1 MARKSD
7 QQRRQGDRDT
17 LQQYD
22 VSTYGLNAPSQQLAK
37 LGEPIQILFGERT
50 QQGTGGF
57 VHAPQLV
64 YQRMHSAGAYEWARI
79 GFVLGEGGVNLD
91 RPPQQGFRIGSDL
104 IQSKQNEFWKLN
116 FTNGSTA
123 DNDPTTSNT
132 LVYGTYNIS
141 NTLSPNNELFTVQ
154 STKTDVRGISQSFN
168 PGKSFS
174 LEGEPPDCQTSVDQQ
189 LRVQIPSPNEGTRVQ
204 FNPVSAAIA
213 NTRVCDSTEFGFGI
227 NIPQPSPTGEEVE
240 GVPVGSKWA
249 LKDSRKIVADYANV
263 FTLRSSFNST
273 SRLPY
278 VNGFVGAGR
287 IQTKGLYPGDPYK
300 TATVYIVSASTAFYA
315 IYRRYYKKN
324 NAEDVAEIWN
334 KFVSDYGP
342 GSGKVLF
349 IDLNKTT
356 SDIFWD
362 DTSAFLGGSP
372 FGLEAPWYRVTG
384 DFDPNVYNP
393 YSPCELPVNAN
404 ILSNPKVPKM
414 FFNLFYRKINST
426 NDAWTA
432 LYNKPFCVV
441 NPNVSEIYASLR
453 IKHPGST
460 ADAYEYKFVPLLP
473 SQTGLLIQ
481 ERYGSNRF
489 GAGRYGISF
498 PSNSPNN
505 RVPVLYPSANKEFN
519 FEGNNGFRFMWNGF
533 YETVTSE
540 SKLNDQATNYSVNIR
555 YVNEGIEGDTA
566 YPHMGMGVLTMRAG
580 KDISNLGQ
588 LMAYYDNGAQITKVD
603 QTTGTS
609 NLFPDLC
616 YHLLTYYPNG
626 TGSLTN
632 SQIDLTSF
640 TAANTYTKSKNLFY
654 DGVINERVGAHEFI
668 SEHAKFFLHR
678 FGMNNGVYTLF
689 PALTDSKTNTTSA
702 PTNQTVTLDII
713 SPESLRFDYA
723 TLAERGD
730 AYVTIVWRRQNQY
743 MPGENETVTVKPA
756 TYQGADRL
764 NYDISS
770 FCTSKEHAITVARF
784 LLAMR
789 KQQDKTVSFT
799 CFKSSVDL
807 SPGRL
812 FKFNLSIT
820 TSSKNTFTEQDQYQV
835 TSTTYRED
843 GLLDIRA
850 VRMPTGMSS
859 DVFSTTKYP
868 EVL

>member
-1 MARKSD
+1 MARSSD
-7 QQRRQGDRDT
+7 QQRRQGDHYT

-64 YQRMHSAGAYEWARI
+64 YQRMHSAGTYEWARI

-104 IQSKQNEFWKLN
+104 IQSKQTEFWKLN

-174 LEGEPPDCQTSVDQQ
+174 LEGEPPDCQTSIDEQ
-189 LRVQIPSPNEGTRVQ
+189 LRVQIPNPNEGTRVQ

-240 GVPVGSKWA
+240 GIPIGSTWE
-249 LKDSRKIVADYANV
+249 LQDPRFSTIPYRGNI
-263 FTLRSSFNST
+263 FTLRSSFNIT

-278 VNGFVGAGR
+278 ISGLTSAGR
-287 IQTKGLYPGDPYK
+287 LKERQRRLKI
-300 TATVYIVSASTAFYA
+300 YIISASTAFYA
-315 IYRRYYKKN
+315 IYRKFYKN
-324 NAEDVAEIWN
+324 NSAENIAEIWN
-334 KFVSDYGP
+334 RFASEYGP
-342 GSGKVLF
+342 GSGIVLF
-349 IDLNKTT
+349 IDLNQMP

-362 DTSAFLGGSP
+362 YDNSFLDGR
-372 FGLEAPWYRVTG
+372 EWTWYRVTG
-384 DFDPNVYNP
+384 DFDPDVFNP
-393 YSPCELPVNAN
+393 YDPCELPVTAN
-404 ILSNPKVPKM
+404 LLRNPNVPKM
-414 FFNLFYRKINST
+414 FFKLFYRKINNNSDT
-426 NDAWTA
+426 WTA
-432 LYNKPFCVV
+432 LYDKPFCVI
-441 NPNVSEIYASLR
+441 NPNVSELYANLR

-460 ADAYEYKFVPLLP
+460 ADSYEYKFVPLLP
-473 SQTGLLIQ
+473 SQAGRALV
-481 ERYGSNRF
+481 EKYEYNRYG
-489 GAGRYGISF
+489 AGKYGIYFSSTN
-498 PSNSPNN
+498 PEN

-533 YETVTSE
+533 YENVTTE
-540 SKLNDQATNYSVNIR
+540 SKLNDQATNYAVNIR

-580 KDISNLGQ
+580 KGVSNLGQ
-588 LMAYYDNGAQITKVD
+588 LITYYDNGAQVTKVD

-640 TAANTYTKSKNLFY
+640 SAANTYTKSKNLFY
-654 DGVINERVGAHEFI
+654 DGVINERVGTHEFI

-689 PALTDSKTNTTSA
+689 PALIDSKTNTTSA

-730 AYVTIVWRRQNQY
+730 AYVTIVWRRQNRY

-756 TYQGADRL
+756 TYQGPDRL

-789 KQQDKTVSFT
+789 KQQDKTVTFT

-850 VRMPTGMSS
+850 VRMPTGMST
-859 DVFSTTKYP
+859 DVFSTTTYP

>member
-1 MARKSD
+1 MARSSD
-7 QQRRQGDRDT
+7 QQRRQGDHYT

-64 YQRMHSAGAYEWARI
+64 YQRMHSAGTYEWARI

-104 IQSKQNEFWKLN
+104 IQSKQTEFWKLN

-174 LEGEPPDCQTSVDQQ
+174 LEGEPPDCQTSIDEQ
-189 LRVQIPSPNEGTRVQ
+189 LRVQIPNPNEGTRVQ

-240 GVPVGSKWA
+240 SIPIGSTWE
-249 LKDSRKIVADYANV
+249 LQDPNFSSISYRGNT
-263 FTLRSSFNST
+263 FTLRSSFSIT

-278 VNGFVGAGR
+278 IIGHNFPGR
-287 IQTKGLYPGDPYK
+287 LKERQRRLKI
-300 TATVYIVSASTAFYA
+300 YIISASTAFYA
-315 IYRRYYKKN
+315 IYRRFYKN
-324 NAEDVAEIWN
+324 NSAENIAEIWN
-334 KFVSDYGP
+334 RFVSDYGP
-342 GSGKVLF
+342 GRGIVLF
-349 IDLNKTT
+349 IDLNKMP

-362 DTSAFLGGSP
+362 YDNSFLDGRK
-372 FGLEAPWYRVTG
+372 FYRVTG
-384 DFDPNVYNP
+384 DFDPDVFNP
-393 YSPCELPVNAN
+393 YDPCELPVTAN
-404 ILSNPKVPKM
+404 LLRNPNVPKM
-414 FFNLFYRKINST
+414 FFKLFYRKINNNSDT
-426 NDAWTA
+426 WTA
-432 LYNKPFCVV
+432 LYDKPFCVI
-441 NPNVSEIYASLR
+441 NPNVSELYANLR

-460 ADAYEYKFVPLLP
+460 ADSYEYKFVPLLP
-473 SQTGLLIQ
+473 SQAGRALV
-481 ERYGSNRF
+481 EKYEYNRYL
-489 GAGRYGISF
+489 GAGKYGIYFSSTN
-498 PSNSPNN
+498 PEN

-533 YETVTSE
+533 YENVTTE
-540 SKLNDQATNYSVNIR
+540 AKLNDQATNYAVNIR

-580 KDISNLGQ
+580 KGVSNLGQ
-588 LMAYYDNGAQITKVD
+588 LITYYDNGAQVTKVD

-640 TAANTYTKSKNLFY
+640 SAANTYTKSRNLFY
-654 DGVINERVGAHEFI
+654 DGVINERVGTHEFI

-730 AYVTIVWRRQNQY
+730 AYVTIVWRRQNRY

-756 TYQGADRL
+756 TYQGPDRL

-789 KQQDKTVSFT
+789 KQQDKTVTFT

-850 VRMPTGMSS
+850 VRMPTGMST
-859 DVFSTTKYP
+859 DVFSTTTYP